1 MVVPSPRGP
10 HRDGPVGA
18 CTAHMGSAARGDNRP
33 LASAARS
40 CSAETQQCASC
51 VTIVL
56 LRWEFVPSFH
66 AVADALPRPD
76 CRDGPCC
83 PYPSLSP
90 RVMAQRCAAMVMAH
104 RLTPAVGRGGCDGRA
119 VGVCIRRLPTCLP
132 WVICEDSSPQIWYS
146 YQTSFW
152 CF

>member
-1 MVVPSPRGP
+1 
-10 HRDGPVGA
+10 
-18 CTAHMGSAARGDNRP
+18 MGSAAHGENRP

-51 VTIVL
+51 VTMVL

-66 AVADALPRPD
+66 AVADALLRPD
-76 CRDGPCC
+76 CREGPCC

-90 RVMAQRCAAMVMAH
+90 RIMAKRCAAMVMAH

-119 VGVCIRRLPTCLP
+119 VGVCIRRPPAFLP
-132 WVICEDSSPQIWYS
+132 WAIWEYSFSHIWYFS
-146 YQTSFW
+146 QTLFW
-152 CF
+152 CLWKL